1 MNFVKPFDH
10 SSSSSETA
18 AAQWLARRDRGLSP
32 EEQDAYLQWLRENP
46 AHGAEVAFL
55 ERSWQRLDTL
65 RQWHPGHSTQPNPDL
80 LARPRRRHW
89 VWPSVLVAAAA
100 VAFASVAWWSVDRG
114 NDKRDRIVIH
124 PLPERRVLPD
134 GSLVELNA
142 NARIDVNFSAK
153 SRHVRL
159 VQGEAHFTVAKEPG
173 RAFVVAA
180 DKFHVR
186 AVGTAF
192 TVQLETEAVSVLV
205 TEGNVQLNEVH
216 SLDDASLASR
226 EVSQLV
232 AGQVAVVRTSAVDGS
247 AAVAEI
253 REVTP
258 DEIAQALAWQTM
270 RLEFNNLPLRDV
282 VAEFNRY
289 NSRKLLIED
298 RDTGNILV
306 GGSFRADNVEPFVRL
321 MDLGFGVTSTAR
333 GRDVVLR
340 RRD

>member
-1 MNFVKPFDH
+1 MKPFDH
-10 SSSSSETA
+10 PSSSGESA

-32 EEQDAYLQWLRENP
+32 EEQDTYLQWLRENP

-55 ERSWQRLDTL
+55 ERSWKRLDAL
-65 RQWHPGHSTQPNPDL
+65 RQWHPGHSTRPNPDL
-80 LARPRRRHW
+80 LAPPRRRNW
-89 VWPSVLVAAAA
+89 IWPSVLGAAAA
-100 VAFASVAWWSVDRG
+100 IAVASIAWWSADTG
-114 NDKRDRIVIH
+114 NDNRDRIVIH
-124 PLPERRVLPD
+124 PMPERKVLAD

-142 NARIDVNFSAK
+142 NAKIEVSFSAE
-153 SRHVRL
+153 SRNVRL
-159 VQGEAHFTVAKEPG
+159 VQGEAHFTVVKDAARP
-173 RAFVVAA
+173 FVVAA
-180 DKFHVR
+180 DKINVR

-192 TVQLETEAVSVLV
+192 TVQLKAEAVSVLV
-205 TEGNVQLNEVH
+205 TEGNVQLDEVH
-216 SLDDASLASR
+216 ARDGEAVTSR
-226 EVSQLV
+226 EVSRLA
-232 AGQVAVVRTSAVDGS
+232 AGQAAVVSTAAIGS
-247 AAVAEI
+247 SPAVAEV
-253 REVTP
+253 RDVTA

-298 RDTGNILV
+298 RETGNILV

-321 MDLGFGVTSTAR
+321 MELGFGVSSTPR

>member
-1 MNFVKPFDH
+1 MKPFDH
-10 SSSSSETA
+10 PSSSGESA
-18 AAQWLARRDRGLSP
+18 AAKWLARRDRDLSP

-55 ERSWQRLDTL
+55 ERSWKRLDAL
-65 RQWHPGHSTQPNPDL
+65 RQWHPGHSTRPNPDL
-80 LARPRRRHW
+80 LAPPRRRSW
-89 VWPSVLVAAAA
+89 IWPCVLGAAAA
-100 VAFASVAWWSVDRG
+100 VAVASVAWWSVDHG
-114 NDKRDRIVIH
+114 NDNRDRIVIH
-124 PLPERRVLPD
+124 PLPERRVLAD

-142 NARIDVNFSAK
+142 NAKIDVNFSPG
-153 SRHVRL
+153 RRDVRL
-159 VQGEAHFTVAKEPG
+159 VQGEAHFTVAKDASRP
-173 RAFVVAA
+173 FVVSA
-180 DKFHVR
+180 DKFNVR

-192 TVQLETEAVSVLV
+192 TVQLNAEAVSVLV
-205 TEGNVQLNEVH
+205 TEGNVRLDEVH
-216 SLDDASLASR
+216 SLDDASVTSR

-232 AGQVAVVRTSAVDGS
+232 AGQVAVIRTAAVDRS
-247 AAVAEI
+247 AAVAEV
-253 REVTP
+253 RELTP

-298 RDTGNILV
+298 RDTGDILV